1 MPFKSEQLNAPLS
14 ASWNPIPS
22 SHTGVQTA
30 SGCWG
35 GNAVSPA
42 SASTGGQNTS
52 SCCGFFFFSCISY
65 SLERNEF
72 PEATVTGPQL
82 WTLQGSNLLI
92 IAKKKKKSVSQDNGC
107 NSLFCILVAYLFIYS
122 SLYHLIPYS

>member
-52 SCCGFFFFSCISY
+52 SCFGFFFSCISY

-72 PEATVTGPQL
+72 PEATVTGP
-82 WTLQGSNLLI
+82 
-92 IAKKKKKSVSQDNGC
+92 
-107 NSLFCILVAYLFIYS
+107 
-122 SLYHLIPYS
+122 P